1 MEEQLRQSFDI
12 LCPSSGAQ
20 QAAAAD
26 ALQRPLRSR
35 FQARLRPGVRRRRDF
50 GTCKVTRSV
59 SPCSVFSDVP

>member
-35 FQARLRPGVRRRRDF
+35 FQARLSASVRRLASFEVSSRPCDTDW
-50 GTCKVTRSV
+50 GSTRWS
-59 SPCSVFSDVP
+59 